1 MPFELT
7 PQHLVFLPLL
17 GVVVGTLGAL
27 VGLGGGFILV
37 PILIVLFPEDT
48 TATITSISLTL
59 VLMNAVSATT
69 SNVRARRIDMRTALL
84 LILGAVPAAVIGSIA
99 AGNMSRESFQ
109 AAFGVLLLLGA
120 VYILWRSARAN
131 LELDMLHEPN
141 REIRERKGPIYRF
154 YVNGLL
160 TGIVSP
166 VAGFMSSFFGIGGG
180 VVHMPALVYIMKIP
194 TRVASATTLAV
205 LVPTSFAGILGHILA
220 GQFDE
225 GWRRAGLLG
234 IGALV
239 GGQLGVYLGR
249 RVNQRVILFILSLG
263 LVAVGIRQLLASFSV
278 TS

>member
-7 PQHLVFLPLL
+7 PIYLITLPLL
-17 GVVVGTLGAL
+17 GVAVGTLGAL

-37 PILIVLFPEDT
+37 PILIVLFPEDS

-59 VLMNAVSATT
+59 VLMNAISATA
-69 SNVRARRIDMRTALL
+69 SNVRARRIDHRTALL
-84 LILGAVPAAVIGSIA
+84 LIVGAVPAAVIGSMA
-99 AGNMSRESFQ
+99 AGNVSRESFQ
-109 AAFGVLLLLGA
+109 AAFGVLLLVGSG
-120 VYILWRSARAN
+120 YILWRSIKASP
-131 LELDMLHEPN
+131 EVDTLHEPN
-141 REIRERKGPIYRF
+141 REIRERRGPIYRF

-160 TGIVSP
+160 AGIVSP
-166 VAGFMSSFFGIGGG
+166 IAGFMSSFFGIGGG

-205 LVPTSFAGILGHILA
+205 LVPTSFAGILSHLLA

-234 IGALV
+234 LGAIV

-263 LVAVGIRQLLASFSV
+263 LAAVGIRQLL
-278 TS
+278 TSLSNV

>member
-1 MPFELT
+1 
-7 PQHLVFLPLL
+7 
-17 GVVVGTLGAL
+17 
-27 VGLGGGFILV
+27 
-37 PILIVLFPEDT
+37 
-48 TATITSISLTL
+48 
-59 VLMNAVSATT
+59 
-69 SNVRARRIDMRTALL
+69 
-84 LILGAVPAAVIGSIA
+84 
-99 AGNMSRESFQ
+99 
-109 AAFGVLLLLGA
+109 
-120 VYILWRSARAN
+120 RSARAN

-141 REIRERKGPIYRF
+141 REIRERKGLTYRF

-205 LVPTSFAGILGHILA
+205 LVPTSFAGILSHILA